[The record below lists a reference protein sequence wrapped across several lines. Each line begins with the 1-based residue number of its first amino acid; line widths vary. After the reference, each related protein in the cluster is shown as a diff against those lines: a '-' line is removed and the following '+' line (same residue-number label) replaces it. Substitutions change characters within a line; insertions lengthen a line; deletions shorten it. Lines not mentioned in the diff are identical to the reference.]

1 MGVSKMKIL
10 DGEELL
16 QAIDEHEAKLL
27 HLRPWWKKLFAINQ
41 PDYDLR
47 PYWKR
52 VLRIGKGNNYVP
64 STYRWW

>member
-1 MGVSKMKIL
+1 MKIL
-10 DGEELL
+10 DGEELM

-27 HLRPWWKKLFAINQ
+27 HDRSWWKKLFAINQ